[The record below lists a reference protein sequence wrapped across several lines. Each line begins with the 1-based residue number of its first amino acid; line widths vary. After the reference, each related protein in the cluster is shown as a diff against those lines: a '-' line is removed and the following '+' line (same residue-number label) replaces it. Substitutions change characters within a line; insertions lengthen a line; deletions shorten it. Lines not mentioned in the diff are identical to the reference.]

1 VDCVELG
8 RRASLTRTRAQNS
21 QEPSHPCQR
30 SHENKSAA
38 PADRCGRSAGR
49 LMTSVGQTDPRSS
62 RARAWLKKLLTY
74 WTLIAVVS
82 AIALAIFADVGEDVA
97 EQSTGPFDNAVRAWF
112 LAHQNP
118 TLYKIAAVLTWIGS
132 PTVMV
137 IVAIVASVWF
147 YRSRGRSKAGVIVAA
162 PAAGGLLAGGMKLLY
177 GRARPA
183 GAALINERTFAFPSG
198 HAATSAAVMV
208 TLCYVLARERIISWP
223 VAIVIGGIVPLIVGL
238 TRLYL
243 DVHWTTDVVGGWT
256 VGLFVAAMSAA
267 LYERLRSSEP
277 AAEEEAAQPPA

>member
-1 VDCVELG
+1 MTGVE
-8 RRASLTRTRAQNS
+8 RAAERQHRVR
-21 QEPSHPCQR
+21 E
-30 SHENKSAA
+30 
-38 PADRCGRSAGR
+38 
-49 LMTSVGQTDPRSS
+49 
-62 RARAWLKKLLTY
+62 WFKKLLTY
-74 WTLIAVVS
+74 WTLIAIVS

-97 EQSTGPFDNAVRAWF
+97 EKSTGAFDNAVRAWF

-118 TLYKIAAVLTWIGS
+118 TLYKLAAVLTAIGA

-137 IVAIVASVWF
+137 VVAIVAGAWF
-147 YRSRGRSKAGVIVAA
+147 YRARGRSKAGVMVAA

-183 GAALINERTFAFPSG
+183 GAALFNERTFSFPSG

-223 VAIVIGGIVPLIVGL
+223 VAILIGGLVPLIVGL

-243 DVHWTTDVVGGWT
+243 DVHWATDVVGGWT

-267 LYERLRSSEP
+267 LYERLRTSEP
-277 AAEEEAAQPPA
+277 ATEEEEGAQLPV

>member
-1 VDCVELG
+1 VTGVE
-8 RRASLTRTRAQNS
+8 RTAERQHRVR
-21 QEPSHPCQR
+21 E
-30 SHENKSAA
+30 
-38 PADRCGRSAGR
+38 
-49 LMTSVGQTDPRSS
+49 
-62 RARAWLKKLLTY
+62 WFKKLLTY
-74 WTLIAVVS
+74 WTLIAIVS

-97 EQSTGPFDNAVRAWF
+97 EKSTGAFDNAVRAWF

-118 TLYKIAAVLTWIGS
+118 TIYKLAAALTEIGA

-137 IVAIVASVWF
+137 VVAIVAGAWF
-147 YRSRGRSKAGVIVAA
+147 YRGRGRSKAGVMVAA

-183 GAALINERTFAFPSG
+183 GAALFNEQTFSFPSG

-223 VAIVIGGIVPLIVGL
+223 AAILIGGLVPLIVGL

-243 DVHWTTDVVGGWT
+243 DVHWATDVVGGWT

-267 LYERLRSSEP
+267 LYERLRTSEP
-277 AAEEEAAQPPA
+277 AAAEGEGAQLSV

>member
-1 VDCVELG
+1 V
-8 RRASLTRTRAQNS
+8 
-21 QEPSHPCQR
+21 
-30 SHENKSAA
+30 
-38 PADRCGRSAGR
+38 
-49 LMTSVGQTDPRSS
+49 TSVDPPER
-62 RARAWLKKLLTY
+62 RYQGREWFKRLLTY
-74 WTLIAVVS
+74 WTLIAIVS

-97 EQSTGPFDNAVRAWF
+97 DKSTGPLDNAVRAWF

-118 TLYKIAAVLTWIGS
+118 TLYKIAAALTSIGS

-137 IVAIVASVWF
+137 ILAIAAGVWF
-147 YRSRGRSKAGVIVAA
+147 YRTRGRSKAGVIVAA

-183 GAALINERTFAFPSG
+183 GAALFNERTFSFPSG

-223 VAIVIGGIVPLIVGL
+223 AAIVIGGLVPLIVGL

-243 DVHWTTDVVGGWT
+243 DVHWMTDVVGGWT
-256 VGLFVAAMSAA
+256 AGLIVASMSAT
-267 LYERLRSSEP
+267 LYERLRTSEP
-277 AAEEEAAQPPA
+277 PEAEREGAQPAN

>member
-1 VDCVELG
+1 
-8 RRASLTRTRAQNS
+8 
-21 QEPSHPCQR
+21 
-30 SHENKSAA
+30 
-38 PADRCGRSAGR
+38 
-49 LMTSVGQTDPRSS
+49 MTSVEPTSARRH
-62 RARAWLKKLLTY
+62 RARQWFKKLLTY
-74 WTLIAVVS
+74 WTLIAIVS

-97 EQSTGPFDNAVRAWF
+97 EKSTGTFDNAVRAWF

-118 TLYKIAAVLTWIGS
+118 TLYKIAAAISSIGA

-137 IVAIVASVWF
+137 IVAIAAGIWF
-147 YRSRGRSKAGVIVAA
+147 YLGRGRSKAGVMVAA

-183 GAALINERTFAFPSG
+183 GAALFNERTFSFPSG

-223 VAIVIGGIVPLIVGL
+223 TAIAIGGIVPLVVGL

-243 DVHWTTDVVGGWT
+243 DVHWATDVVGGWT

-267 LYERLRSSEP
+267 LYERLHSSEP
-277 AAEEEAAQPPA
+277 PEAEEEGIQLPA

>member
-1 VDCVELG
+1 
-8 RRASLTRTRAQNS
+8 
-21 QEPSHPCQR
+21 
-30 SHENKSAA
+30 
-38 PADRCGRSAGR
+38 
-49 LMTSVGQTDPRSS
+49 MTSFEPTSDRRYGVRE
-62 RARAWLKKLLTY
+62 WLKRLLTY

-97 EQSTGPFDNAVRAWF
+97 EKSTGPLDNAVRAWL

-118 TLYKIAAVLTWIGS
+118 RLYQLAAAISWIGS
-132 PTVMV
+132 PSVMV
-137 IVAIVASVWF
+137 IVAIAAGLWF
-147 YRSRGRSKAGVIVAA
+147 YRGRGRSKAGVIVAA

-183 GAALINERTFAFPSG
+183 GATLINERTFAFPSG
-198 HAATSAAVMV
+198 HAATSAAVVV

-267 LYERLRSSEP
+267 LYERLRASEP
-277 AAEEEAAQPPA
+277 SAAEREGPRPAT